1 MLTETVSYGAAFVAG
16 VLSFFSPCILPLVPA
31 YFTFITGYSLEDL
44 TDAGRTDI
52 RRATMRAT
60 ASYVLGFSLVF
71 VLMGASA
78 SLLGR
83 LAFDYRDPIR
93 IIGGVIII
101 LFGVHLTGI
110 WRIRWLDVE
119 RRIQLDRKPM
129 HWMGTFLVGMAFGAG
144 WSPCIGPLL
153 GSILIVAGSR
163 ETVWQGVALLGIYA
177 AGLAI
182 PFLIIS
188 AFIHLLINFVRRA
201 TRLIRYLNLA
211 AGCLLILMGLILLAN
226 RLDWIT
232 SLMGGG
238 V

>member
-1 MLTETVSYGAAFVAG
+1 MLTETVSYGAAFAAG

-31 YFTFITGYSLEDL
+31 YFTFITGHSLEDL
-44 TDAGRTDI
+44 TDAGHPGVRG
-52 RRATMRAT
+52 AAMRAT
-60 ASYVLGFSLVF
+60 LAYVLGFSLVF

-101 LFGVHLTGI
+101 LFGIHLTGI

-119 RRIQLDRKPM
+119 RRVHLDRKPM

-163 ETVWQGVALLGIYA
+163 ETVWQGAALLALYA